1 MIYKSFTIKNFKGV
15 DSVNIDLENNRII
28 TLVGLNES
36 GKTSVMKGMELFYK
50 MVRGNEPTDEELKEF
65 RQKGTAF
72 TGNIIISATL
82 HFEDD
87 DKKKIQKYWSEE
99 LNKRSKLEIGDDF
112 TYTYTFKYDKHN
124 YQDTDRTVNLKVK
137 TKTSSKRLY
146 DTDNPG
152 WIKIVTY
159 IREEVVPEILYY
171 DDFILQIPTQ
181 ISFKVTPSEESG
193 EEPQEMDEW
202 MLAINDILKS
212 VDERFDFQDDVVNI
226 WESDEDAAVQR
237 IAKMESVIDTKVTE
251 RWSELFG
258 DNRVNFKEI
267 KLDKKFSDGELTVS
281 FKVKTKTNKVFNVN
295 ERSKGFMWFFSFL
308 LFTEFRKKRT
318 RNILFLLDEPAS
330 NLHSTAQAHILN
342 ALQELSEDALVVYS
356 THSHHLINPK
366 WLSGA
371 YICINE
377 NQSQEVMEGGLDLE
391 EGASISAVS
400 YYSYVGEGLGSD
412 KVSYFQPILDSL
424 DYQPS
429 VVEPVPD
436 IVILEGKN
444 DWYTFKYFFEQ
455 VLKKK
460 QINLY
465 PGAGRDKLYEIIRL
479 YLAWGKNFIVLL
491 DGDDPGEESRNQYKK
506 EIGPAVE
513 GRIYTLRDIFKKDFE
528 TEDLMG
534 VMDQRAIHD
543 EVYGKG
549 TYDTTKTD
557 KPDNI
562 KYNLNYALNQLQ
574 LEKKVL
580 KVNDTT
586 KKNFKN
592 VYDYLK
598 KKLKERN

>member
-455 VLKKK
+455 VLKK
-460 QINLY
+460 
-465 PGAGRDKLYEIIRL
+465 ADKSISGCWKR
-479 YLAWGKNFIVLL
+479 
-491 DGDDPGEESRNQYKK
+491 Q
-506 EIGPAVE
+506 
-513 GRIYTLRDIFKKDFE
+513 TL
-528 TEDLMG
+528 
-534 VMDQRAIHD
+534 
-543 EVYGKG
+543 
-549 TYDTTKTD
+549 
-557 KPDNI
+557 
-562 KYNLNYALNQLQ
+562 
-574 LEKKVL
+574 
-580 KVNDTT
+580 
-586 KKNFKN
+586 
-592 VYDYLK
+592 
-598 KKLKERN
+598 